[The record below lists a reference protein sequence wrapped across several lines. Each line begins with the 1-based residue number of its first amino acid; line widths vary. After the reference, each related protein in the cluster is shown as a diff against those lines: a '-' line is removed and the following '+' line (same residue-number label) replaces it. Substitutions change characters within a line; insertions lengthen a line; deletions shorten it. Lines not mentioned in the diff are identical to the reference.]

1 MKSGNMDFVGI
12 FGGAELV
19 TRCTVVPAQRHVV
32 RLHVFPQPGHGGT
45 GTYIFDEKGWGF
57 ADLLGSLTGQSH
69 QILDYILGSGNLN

>member
-45 GTYIFDEKGWGF
+45 GTYIFDEKG
-57 ADLLGSLTGQSH
+57 
-69 QILDYILGSGNLN
+69 